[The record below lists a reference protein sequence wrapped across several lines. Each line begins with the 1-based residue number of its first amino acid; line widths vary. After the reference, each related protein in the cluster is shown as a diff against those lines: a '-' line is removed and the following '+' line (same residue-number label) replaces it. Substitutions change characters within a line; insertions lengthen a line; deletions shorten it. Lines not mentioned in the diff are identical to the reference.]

1 LDDLPGKHTD
11 AADDPP
17 ARLRRLDDLLVPL
30 LTTSKLPAARLQQR
44 DDLLRQR
51 KQLLAELSRQAAERS
66 AGKVLSLKRI
76 QEQVP
81 AEAALVYWVSVYWV
95 TAGPQVWGCVLR
107 REGPPHWEKLSGSGE
122 KGRWT
127 REDRDLWGKLYSA
140 LTHPAGGADAQH
152 Q

>member
-1 LDDLPGKHTD
+1 IP
-11 AADDPP
+11 AD
-17 ARLRRLDDLLVPL
+17 
-30 LTTSKLPAARLQQR
+30 
-44 DDLLRQR
+44 
-51 KQLLAELSRQAAERS
+51 
-66 AGKVLSLKRI
+66 
-76 QEQVP
+76 
-81 AEAALVYWVSVYWV
+81 AALVYWVSVYWV

-152 Q
+152 QKLTRALLKQHLAPLEKHSRARGRLPAARQLLVVPTGNMAFVPLETLTGDYTVSYIPSGSIFARLAKEHRLFRG